1 MLTQEWHFGEPLG
14 EGGFGKVFLAQSDAE
29 PSAVA
34 KFIPKAPGAD
44 RELLFENLE
53 GVPNVMPILDKGE
66 LGDFWVI
73 VMPRA
78 DKSLTDYMQERDG
91 RLLVEEAT
99 KVLTDIVEA
108 LCAIEDHVVH
118 RDIKPDNVLLLDGRW
133 CLADFGISRYAEA
146 TTAPDTRKYAMT
158 PPYAAP
164 EQWRGQRATSA
175 TDVYALGVLGYE
187 LLAGRLPFD
196 GPEHADYGEQHLQV
210 IPGRIPDIPTKL
222 QSLIAEC
229 LYKSPGAR
237 PRPQN
242 LMERL
247 AGIDSSASIAQRR
260 LQQANDVAVQRKAEL
275 ARQQSVARSEWEHR
289 SSLAWDAG
297 DSWGALMTYLQEAIE
312 EHAPASTRSPGYSPW
327 AWSLNDADLI
337 VDEFKTLREAVDLPF
352 EVIAYSNIA
361 LYVPVQRNG
370 YRGRSHS
377 LWYCDAQEAGRFRWY
392 ETAFWRS
399 PLGQPGHRAYGPRP
413 RTGCSGCNSTRT
425 AYIPSGEAIR
435 GSQPRRRGRIC

>member
-133 CLADFGISRYAEA
+133 CLVS
-146 TTAPDTRKYAMT
+146 
-158 PPYAAP
+158 
-164 EQWRGQRATSA
+164 
-175 TDVYALGVLGYE
+175 
-187 LLAGRLPFD
+187 
-196 GPEHADYGEQHLQV
+196 
-210 IPGRIPDIPTKL
+210 
-222 QSLIAEC
+222 
-229 LYKSPGAR
+229 
-237 PRPQN
+237 
-242 LMERL
+242 
-247 AGIDSSASIAQRR
+247 
-260 LQQANDVAVQRKAEL
+260 
-275 ARQQSVARSEWEHR
+275 
-289 SSLAWDAG
+289 
-297 DSWGALMTYLQEAIE
+297 
-312 EHAPASTRSPGYSPW
+312 
-327 AWSLNDADLI
+327 
-337 VDEFKTLREAVDLPF
+337 
-352 EVIAYSNIA
+352 
-361 LYVPVQRNG
+361 
-370 YRGRSHS
+370 
-377 LWYCDAQEAGRFRWY
+377 
-392 ETAFWRS
+392 
-399 PLGQPGHRAYGPRP
+399 
-413 RTGCSGCNSTRT
+413 
-425 AYIPSGEAIR
+425 
-435 GSQPRRRGRIC
+435 